1 MVPWPLVAAVVVVPF
16 VAGNV
21 PNPPPNKS
29 LDADGFEPCGCSIS
43 PKKFVPGAP
52 TKEEKD
58 QSYSDGT
65 GHPPQTQNI

>member
-1 MVPWPLVAAVVVVPF
+1 MAAVVVVPF

-52 TKEEKD
+52 LKQENVT
-58 QSYSDGT
+58 
-65 GHPPQTQNI
+65 